1 MKTVLISIGSNQ
13 GDSVAIARG
22 AIRDLRGFAAQGF
35 RASSLWRTS
44 PVNCPPG
51 SPDFINA
58 SVAFTP
64 HCDETPESLLASLKR
79 LERRYGR
86 VNREIRN
93 APRLLDLDLILFG
106 DEVREGPEF
115 TLPHPR
121 AIGRRFVLEP
131 SAEVAPAL
139 LWPAERPTERPTER
153 PAERSA
159 EGPAQRPTKG
169 RTIAE
174 LRRDVRSNEVLT
186 RLDEL
191 ATS

>member
-79 LERRYGR
+79 LERGYGR

-139 LWPAERPTERPTER
+139 LWPTERPTER
-153 PAERSA
+153 PAEQSA

>member
-22 AIRDLRGFAAQGF
+22 AIRDLRGFAAQCF

-58 SVAFTP
+58 AVAFTP

-79 LERRYGR
+79 LEQRYGR

-106 DEVREGPEF
+106 DEVRDGPQF

-121 AIGRRFVLEP
+121 AVGRRFVLEP
-131 SAEVAPAL
+131 STEVAPGL
-139 LWPAERPTERPTER
+139 LWPAERPTERP
-153 PAERSA
+153 AEWPT
-159 EGPAQRPTKG
+159 EGPAERPTKG

-174 LRRDVRSNEVLT
+174 LRSDVRSNEVLT